1 MTHRTLFVDVTLAR
15 WHCWIIADGLRLP
28 CDASLHRS
36 NLAHGAFCYGHL
48 PLDMQHR
55 AAGRTSDWTRSSCT
69 KSSGFHL
76 QLLDRKEVAYMIV
89 FKIDR
94 REVAYMI
101 VFKNSFPP
109 QQMLSIEH
117 SSHRSHYCKP
127 RNLPILTK
135 NCSGIQHHHIHD
147 TAMLFCPCFGSQRTL
162 QNKTLCST
170 SCTICRLMYWNPAYT
185 SSSMCHLPAANTS
198 DKCWQPHERV

>member
-1 MTHRTLFVDVTLAR
+1 MAICLLTCSIELLEDLLTGT
-15 WHCWIIADGLRLP
+15 GL
-28 CDASLHRS
+28 HV
-36 NLAHGAFCYGHL
+36 
-48 PLDMQHR
+48 QK
-55 AAGRTSDWTRSSCT
+55 
-69 KSSGFHL
+69 KSRFHL

-117 SSHRSHYCKP
+117 SSHRSHYCRP
-127 RNLPILTK
+127 RNLRILTK

>member
-1 MTHRTLFVDVTLAR
+1 MAICLLTCSIELLEDLLTGT
-15 WHCWIIADGLRLP
+15 GL
-28 CDASLHRS
+28 HVQK
-36 NLAHGAFCYGHL
+36 N
-48 PLDMQHR
+48 
-55 AAGRTSDWTRSSCT
+55 
-69 KSSGFHL
+69 SGFHL

-135 NCSGIQHHHIHD
+135 NCSEIQHHTSTI
-147 TAMLFCPCFGSQRTL
+147 LPCCSVHALAPREHCRTRH
-162 QNKTLCST
+162 CAPH
-170 SCTICRLMYWNPAYT
+170 PAQ
-185 SSSMCHLPAANTS
+185 S
-198 DKCWQPHERV
+198 VG